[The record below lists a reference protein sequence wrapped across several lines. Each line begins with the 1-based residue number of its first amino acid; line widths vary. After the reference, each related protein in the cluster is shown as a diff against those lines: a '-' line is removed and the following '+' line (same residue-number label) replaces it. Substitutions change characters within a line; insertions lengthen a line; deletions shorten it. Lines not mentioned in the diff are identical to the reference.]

1 MQNDNDELLLFAE
14 EESNQGESAPVLVTR
29 AVAELM
35 GKRPGINPGDCQDEN
50 EVRALV
56 VHLKETFGSG
66 NEAFRFMKW
75 VAPKRLEGEGV
86 IPWFARVLGQNQVH
100 PLAVSYCLGRRYF
113 IRKYTDELGNARLV
127 VMNRDAKN
135 ISMPNRDAAKTATEV
150 KERLESGIA
159 AVWLPVAHGGPWGH
173 E

>member
-1 MQNDNDELLLFAE
+1 MQNDDDDVLLFTETAA
-14 EESNQGESAPVLVTR
+14 QGESAPLLVTR

-35 GKRPGINPGDCQDEN
+35 EKRPSINPGDCQDEN

-56 VHLKETFGSG
+56 VHLKEVFGSG
-66 NEAFRFMKW
+66 NEAFRYMGW

-86 IPWFARVLGQNQVH
+86 IPWFARVLGHNQVH

-113 IRKYTDELGNARLV
+113 IRKYTDELGNVKLV

-135 ISMPNRDAAKTATEV
+135 ISMPNRDSAKNAADV
-150 KERLESGIA
+150 KARLESGIA
-159 AVWLPVAHGGPWGH
+159 AVWLPMSHGGPWGH